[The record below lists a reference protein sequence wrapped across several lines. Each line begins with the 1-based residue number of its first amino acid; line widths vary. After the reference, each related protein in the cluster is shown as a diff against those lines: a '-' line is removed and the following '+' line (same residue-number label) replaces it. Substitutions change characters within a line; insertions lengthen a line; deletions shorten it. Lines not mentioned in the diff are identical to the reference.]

1 MWILALSQERE
12 EVRLSIR
19 RADSTVDGQNHSI
32 DKDCVFTREKRNHA
46 CYFIRCSGSTDR
58 ETISK
63 RCHNRFAF
71 LKIGGGLAGGETRR
85 HRIDPHATRTV
96 LQRQGAREIRDG

>member
-12 EVRLSIR
+12 EVRLSIG
-19 RADSTVDGQNHSI
+19 RADSTFDGQNHSI

-46 CYFIRCSGSTDR
+46 CYFIRCSGSTDW

-63 RCHNRFAF
+63 RCHYRFAF
-71 LKIGGGLAGGETRR
+71 LKIGKPYGRSSGKERLSQ
-85 HRIDPHATRTV
+85 ATRTI
-96 LQRQGAREIRDG
+96 LRLS